1 MVTNLVKGEKE
12 IFMERR
18 CNQRLLK
25 TIKVMLYHKGIP
37 VISCKTRDIGV
48 EGIFVETG
56 PLVYRNNTLL
66 RIEFEVT
73 LINSRQFYRL
83 SAIVAH
89 SSEIGLGLYILE
101 SESAAINAWC
111 RVLQYDSSA
120 ISIDDPGENFL
131 PVFV

>member
-1 MVTNLVKGEKE
+1 MEHRCNKRLVKA
-12 IFMERR
+12 
-18 CNQRLLK
+18 
-25 TIKVMLYHKGIP
+25 IKVMLYHNGIP
-37 VISCKTRDIGV
+37 VVICKTRDIGV
-48 EGIFVETG
+48 EGLFVETG
-56 PLVYRNNTLL
+56 PLAYKINTFLN
-66 RIEFEVT
+66 IEFEVT
-73 LINSRQFYRL
+73 SNNSRQLYRL

-89 SSEIGLGLYILE
+89 SSEKGLGLYILE